1 MCKSGLKW
9 YGAFNFVKYFVNLFV
24 LIYKKSKSF
33 IKSARQSKIINK
45 KFEKNKAEINKNKI
59 NRNKFGFPTY
69 IDLNK
74 D

>member
-9 YGAFNFVKYFVNLFV
+9 YGAFNFIKYFVKLFV
-24 LIYKKSKSF
+24 LIYKNSKSF
-33 IKSARQSKIINK
+33 IKSARQNEIINK
-45 KFEKNKAEINKNKI
+45 NFKQNKAEIIKRKI

-69 IDLNK
+69 RDINK